1 MSDIASPVPPVA
13 DQEKLGRIVSSK
25 DEARKAMSAGD
36 ASLVPCFL
44 PRKGQS
50 RLSVDRLSKAP
61 RDVAVAN
68 GARVAEK
75 RQRGIVRITGRRS
88 RDIQFCGWGVITA
101 NAARNVGC
109 SVEAT
114 PIEGDAD
121 VENPYHADIVLPKT
135 VETNEEER
143 KDYAQQLALA
153 ARWEARPTESIARSE
168 ILGI

>member
-1 MSDIASPVPPVA
+1 MTEVDSPIVPVA
-13 DQEKLGRIVSSK
+13 DQERLGRIVSSK
-25 DEARKAMSAGD
+25 DEARRVRRPRED
-36 ASLVPCFL
+36 SLLPCFL
-44 PRKGQS
+44 PKKGES
-50 RLSVDRLSKAP
+50 RLSVDRLDRAP
-61 RDVAVAN
+61 LYIAVAN
-68 GARVAEK
+68 GERVAQK
-75 RQRGIVRITGRRS
+75 RQRGIVRTTGKPS

-114 PIEGDAD
+114 PLEGDAD
-121 VENPYHADIVLPKT
+121 VGNPYHADIVLPKT

-153 ARWEARPTESIARSE
+153 ARWEASPTESIARSE